1 MRATRTRLTRGA
13 ALVAAATL
21 LAAACGSDGDDDN
34 GAAEGG
40 TGSITVM
47 THDSFNASEDVLARF
62 TDETGIEVEIL
73 RAGDAG
79 AALNQAI
86 LTRDNPEADVFFGVD
101 NTFLSRAV
109 DAELFVP
116 YESPALAAIDQQFV
130 LDDEHL
136 VTPVDYG
143 DVCVNYDREY
153 FSAQGIAPPA
163 TIDDLVRPEYR
174 DLLVVQNPATSSP
187 GLAFMLATVDR
198 FGADEFLD
206 YWAELR
212 DNGVLVADGW
222 EDAYYGQFSG
232 GSGEGSR
239 PLVVS
244 YASSPPAEV
253 LGLDPPPPEAPTA
266 VVDDGCFR
274 QIEFAGI
281 LAGAANEDGA
291 RQFVDFL
298 LSPEFQADMPLNM
311 FVFPVRPDAEL
322 PEVFVNHAVLP
333 ADPVTVDPE
342 EIGANRDDWIEEW
355 TDTVL
360 R

>member
-1 MRATRTRLTRGA
+1 MTSR
-13 ALVAAATL
+13 VAL
-21 LAAACGSDGDDDN
+21 LAAAALGVVACGSDGDDD
-34 GAAEGG
+34 AEAGG
-40 TGSITVM
+40 GSITLM
-47 THDSFNASEDVLARF
+47 THDSFNASDDVLAGF

-109 DAELFVP
+109 DADLFVP
-116 YESPALAAIDQQFV
+116 YESPALDEIDQAFAI
-130 LDDEHL
+130 DDEHR

-153 FSAQGIAPPA
+153 FSAAGIPPPR
-163 TIDDLVRPEYR
+163 TIDDLARPDYR

-198 FGADEFLD
+198 FGADGFLD
-206 YWAELR
+206 FWADLR
-212 DNGVLVADGW
+212 ANGVLVSDGW
-222 EDAYYGQFSG
+222 EDAYFGQFSG

-253 LGLDPPPPEAPTA
+253 LGLDPPPAESPTA

-281 LAGAANEDGA
+281 LNGAANEDGA
-291 RQFVDFL
+291 RRFVDFL
-298 LSPEFQADMPLNM
+298 LSPEFQADLPLNM
-311 FVFPVRPDAEL
+311 FVFPVRPDTEL
-322 PEVFVNHAVLP
+322 PEVFVTHAVLP
-333 ADPVTVDPE
+333 ADPVTVDPG
-342 EIGANRDDWIEEW
+342 EIGANRDEWIEEW